1 MAVIR
6 SNSIE
11 GITQLIA
18 DGSTIEFKKPD
29 GSPAEL
35 GKINLNTDVGIST
48 FNEIRVGSGIT
59 IEANGQATFVGIV
72 TFGSS
77 STTIDGDANTIKVGT
92 ALTLGHT
99 QGLQFHTQNLHSA
112 GFEVNQMNA
121 SGIVTANT
129 FSGSGASL
137 TSIPAAQLTGE
148 SSTKIVGS
156 DAQNNTLA
164 GSGAGSGFS
173 GNSAANNTI
182 FGHNSGSNV
191 TTGDNN
197 IILGKSAQASSATVS
212 NEITLGDANITKF
225 RIPGLNF
232 VIKDHASTPLEG
244 QILTVDQNGEASFT
258 SGGSGVTEVK
268 AIAYAIALG

>member
-6 SNSIE
+6 NNSID
-11 GITQLIA
+11 GITHLTAQ
-18 DGSTIEFKKPD
+18 GSKIEFRKPD

-35 GKINLNTDVGIST
+35 GKLNINTDVGIST

-59 IEANGQATFVGIV
+59 IESNGQATFVGIV
-72 TFGSS
+72 TFGSG
-77 STTIDGDANTIKVGT
+77 STTIDNNVVNVGT

-99 QGLQFHTQNLHSA
+99 QGLQFHTQNLHAA

-148 SSTKIVGS
+148 AATKIVGS

-173 GNSAANNTI
+173 GSSATDNTI
-182 FGHNSGSNV
+182 LGHNSGSNV

>member
-6 SNSIE
+6 NNSIE

-112 GFEVNQMNA
+112 GFEVNQVNV

-129 FSGSGASL
+129 FSGSAASL

-148 SSTKIVGS
+148 AATKIVGS

-173 GNSAANNTI
+173 GSSATDNTI
-182 FGHNSGSNV
+182 IGHNSGSNV

>member
-6 SNSIE
+6 NNSIE

-18 DGSTIEFKKPD
+18 NGSTIEFKKPD

-35 GKINLNTDVGIST
+35 GKLNLNTDVGIST

-77 STTIDGDANTIKVGT
+77 STTINGDANTIKVGT

-112 GFEVNQMNA
+112 GFEVNQVNV

-148 SSTKIVGS
+148 SSAKIVGS
-156 DAQNNTLA
+156 DGNNNTLA
-164 GSGAGSGFS
+164 GTSAGS
-173 GNSAANNTI
+173 NLT
-182 FGHNSGSNV
+182 SGSN
-191 TTGDNN
+191 NL
-197 IILGKSAQASSATVS
+197 ILGKSAQASSATVD
-212 NEITLGDANITKF
+212 NEIVLGDSNITKF

-232 VIKDHASTPLEG
+232 VIKDHASTPLDG
-244 QILTVDQNGEASFT
+244 QILTVDSSGEASFT
-258 SGGSGVTEVK
+258 SGGAGVTEVK

>member
-6 SNSIE
+6 NNSID
-11 GITQLIA
+11 GITHLTA
-18 DGSTIEFKKPD
+18 EGSTIEFRKPD

-35 GKINLNTDVGIST
+35 GKLNVNTDVGIST

-72 TFGSS
+72 TFGSG
-77 STTIDGDANTIKVGT
+77 STTIDNNVVNVGT

-99 QGLQFHTQNLHSA
+99 QGLQFHTQNLHAA

-137 TSIPAAQLTGE
+137 TSIPASQLTGE

-156 DAQNNTLA
+156 DGNNNTLA
-164 GSGAGSGFS
+164 GTGAGSNLTS
-173 GNSAANNTI
+173 GTNNL
-182 FGHNSGSNV
+182 
-191 TTGDNN
+191 
-197 IILGKSAQASSATVS
+197 ILGKSAQASSATAT
-212 NEITLGDANITKF
+212 NEIVLGDSNITKF
-225 RIPGLNF
+225 RIPGINF
-232 VIKDHASTPLEG
+232 VLKDHASTPLEG
-244 QILTVDQNGEASFT
+244 QVLTVGPGGEASFQT
-258 SGGSGVTEVK
+258 SGSGVSEPK
-268 AIAYAIALG
+268 AIAFAIALG

>member
-112 GFEVNQMNA
+112 GFEINQINA
-121 SGIVTANT
+121 SGIITASQ
-129 FSGSGASL
+129 FKGDGSE
-137 TSIPAAQLTGE
+137 LTGV
-148 SSTKIVGS
+148 SGFSTALSNDTTSLLNQIFKTSVQHNVAAGTSVTIQS
-156 DAQNNTLA
+156 DA
-164 GSGAGSGFS
+164 GSGNIAFTRLDRINVGTGATLHVGAGTTFIMNVLKVFS
-173 GNSAANNTI
+173 
-182 FGHNSGSNV
+182 
-191 TTGDNN
+191 
-197 IILGKSAQASSATVS
+197 
-212 NEITLGDANITKF
+212 
-225 RIPGLNF
+225 
-232 VIKDHASTPLEG
+232 
-244 QILTVDQNGEASFT
+244 
-258 SGGSGVTEVK
+258 
-268 AIAYAIALG
+268 